1 MQRCFFSGAVRPS
14 HCRSILASRTM
25 AGPEAAQ
32 LTRLWAQS
40 EWTGATELA
49 GWPYGRHSAQRG
61 LAYSLSWKG
70 IGPQLALVVGTLPI
84 CHPAYITLHHLWRK
98 PTQARIKSRINPD
111 HNSVSCWRNRQSS
124 PQSFQYQPCLQG
136 IDWTQLNPHGGAI
149 DEVPTV
155 GAWSR
160 EYSRL
165 LKYCDAL
172 LRCC

>member
-1 MQRCFFSGAVRPS
+1 LPIHTGEPHNGGTRSGPIDTAMGTERVDGRDRT
-14 HCRSILASRTM
+14 CRLA
-25 AGPEAAQ
+25 
-32 LTRLWAQS
+32 LWPA
-40 EWTGATELA
+40 
-49 GWPYGRHSAQRG
+49 
-61 LAYSLSWKG
+61 LSTARSCLLPIVEG
-70 IGPQLALVVGTLPI
+70 ITQLALVVGTLPT
-84 CHPAYITLHHLWRK
+84 CHPAYVTLHHLWRK